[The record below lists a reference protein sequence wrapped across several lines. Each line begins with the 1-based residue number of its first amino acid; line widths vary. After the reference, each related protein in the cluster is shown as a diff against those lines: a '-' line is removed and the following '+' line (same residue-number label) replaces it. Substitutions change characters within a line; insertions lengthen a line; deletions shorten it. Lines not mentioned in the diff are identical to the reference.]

1 MFSFLGRN
9 SVSQREIQRCF
20 NLIEFFWRMRYDDE
34 VYNGHSSSDPNP
46 IRCIA
51 LSLAL
56 IYYFRLPTKD
66 DNLQRKDCD
75 TPSRE
80 ELAQIL
86 SHSIPDFEELIQN
99 ELVTFVNTD
108 NFVIPQGVAINQAVC
123 RVCLIKILILF
134 CILI

>member
-1 MFSFLGRN
+1 MNDWFLFLGKN

-20 NLIEFFWRMRYDDE
+20 NLIEFFWDMRYDDE
-34 VYNGHSSSDPNP
+34 IENVHQSYDSNP

-56 IYYFRLPTKD
+56 IYYFRLPTTE
-66 DNLQRKDCD
+66 DNLQRNDSK

-80 ELAQIL
+80 QLATIL
-86 SHSIPDFEELIQN
+86 SQTIPNFEQFIQK
-99 ELVTFVNTD
+99 ELVRFVNTD

-123 RVCLIKILILF
+123 IV
-134 CILI
+134 